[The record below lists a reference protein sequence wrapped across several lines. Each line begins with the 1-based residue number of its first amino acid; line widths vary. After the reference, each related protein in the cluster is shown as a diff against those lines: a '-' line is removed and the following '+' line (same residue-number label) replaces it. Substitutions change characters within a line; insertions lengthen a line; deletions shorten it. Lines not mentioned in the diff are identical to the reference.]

1 MIYYII
7 KLLDIIVFYLNMQ
20 FNHSVK
26 ILIYLNFSRLLVILI
41 KSHFNNKP
49 LNNFFILKDLL

>member
-7 KLLDIIVFYLNMQ
+7 KLLDIIVFYLYMQ
-20 FNHSVK
+20 FTHSIK
-26 ILIYLNFSRLLVILI
+26 ILIYLNFSRLRVLLI
-41 KSHFNNKP
+41 KIHFNNKP